1 MERSVEVPSKTKHSY
16 HMIQQSHFWEY
27 IQKRE
32 KKASDSK
39 RHVHPN
45 VHCSTAYNSRD
56 LEAA

>member
-1 MERSVEVPSKTKHSY
+1 
-16 HMIQQSHFWEY
+16 MIQQSHFWEY

-56 LEAA
+56 LDAA